1 MSEIFKP
8 ITSKQITSAIFAY
21 IAVNIVAGYGIIFLG
36 ADISGIYAAL
46 NKPYFAPPI
55 WVFGVAWT
63 INVLLVT
70 YGLLRTINLPKSILR
85 SKLLCIDALIVIN
98 YLVFQYLSFG
108 SPILFGRLFPI
119 MFFLP
124 TLSMLILTVLA
135 LYFAYQLDTTNQ
147 TLFKSIRSGRSIF
160 ASFTSLFGWL
170 LVATALGYGIWMM
183 N

>member
-1 MSEIFKP
+1 
-8 ITSKQITSAIFAY
+8 
-21 IAVNIVAGYGIIFLG
+21 
-36 ADISGIYAAL
+36 
-46 NKPYFAPPI
+46 
-55 WVFGVAWT
+55 
-63 INVLLVT
+63 LLF
-70 YGLLRTINLPKSILR
+70 
-85 SKLLCIDALIVIN
+85 IDALIVIN

>member
-1 MSEIFKP
+1 MTNISKP
-8 ITSKQITSAIFAY
+8 ITFKQISIAIIAF
-21 IAVNIVAGYGIIFLG
+21 IAVNLIAGYGVILLG
-36 ADISGIYAAL
+36 ANISGIYATL
-46 NKPYFAPPI
+46 NKPYFSPPT
-55 WVFGVAWT
+55 WVFGIAWT
-63 INVLLVT
+63 INVILVI
-70 YGLLRTINLPKSILR
+70 YGMLRTINLPNSSLKSR
-85 SKLLCIDALIVIN
+85 LLTIDVLLTIN
-98 YLVFQYLSFG
+98 YIVFQYLSFG

-147 TLFKSIRSGRSIF
+147 TLLKSIMSGRSIF